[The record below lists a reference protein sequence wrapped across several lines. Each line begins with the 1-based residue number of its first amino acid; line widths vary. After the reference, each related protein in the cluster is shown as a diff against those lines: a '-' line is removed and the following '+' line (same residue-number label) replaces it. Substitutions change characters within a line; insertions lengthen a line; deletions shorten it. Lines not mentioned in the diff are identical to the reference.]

1 MDVQWAAV
9 RTQVGVSREPVQPLA
24 TCCLV
29 KSIISNGNLIKSGYI
44 IICFIVTSY
53 DLPPVI
59 DGYKERSLFSR
70 LGCPGTHQ
78 AASSSA
84 TLHLVIIDL
93 VIGIVILVILRV
105 LRDRQYLG
113 HVDQSRVMNNIEG

>member
-1 MDVQWAAV
+1 MAV
-9 RTQVGVSREPVQPLA
+9 
-24 TCCLV
+24 
-29 KSIISNGNLIKSGYI
+29 
-44 IICFIVTSY
+44 FTSY